1 MHCLRIAI
9 LILLGSATTF
19 AESFSPD
26 LQRSEI
32 SFYVPAK
39 ITNVRG
45 YFRRLSVRDLVFDK
59 KKGITSLRGTVA
71 IDTGSVFTRDRK
83 RDAHLRADDFFY
95 TEKYPEATAKVTDLT
110 LMTADFYQATVILR
124 IRDKTKTYQI
134 PVKIEATDK
143 NTLRAMGTVVVTRGD
158 FDLTGNH
165 VANIIMKDEV
175 EVTFRLVLIR

>member
-1 MHCLRIAI
+1 MHRLTVAI
-9 LILLGSATTF
+9 LFMLASAPSF
-19 AESFSPD
+19 ADSFSPD

-45 YFRRLSVRDLVFDK
+45 YFRKYSLRDLVFDE
-59 KKGITSLRGTVA
+59 KKGATSLRGTIA
-71 IDTGSVFTRDRK
+71 IDTASVFTRDRK

-95 TEKYPEATAKVTDLT
+95 TEKFPEATVKVTDLAV
-110 LMTADFYQATVILR
+110 MTADFYQATVVLQ

-134 PVKIEATDK
+134 PVKIEFSDK
-143 NTLRAMGTVVVTRGD
+143 NTVKAVGTIVINRGD

-165 VANIIMKDEV
+165 MANIIMKDDV
-175 EVTFRLVLIR
+175 EVNFRLVFVR